1 MRKKGMTENKD
12 AADNLGWL
20 VHLIRRH
27 ANKLQTIAADATDV
41 NEIYRLALEIKT
53 DAEMLKRWAINE
65 GERRCSGQ

>member
-1 MRKKGMTENKD
+1 MNASND

-27 ANKLQTIAADATDV
+27 ANKLQTIASDASEV
-41 NEIYRLALEIKT
+41 HEIYRLALEIKT

-65 GERRCSGQ
+65 GERRCLGQ